1 MNAKP
6 SNSGQKDQSG
16 SNKVKLENIFP
27 VDAELE
33 EISEDAYKQNNVYRP
48 WRPGVVR
55 KKPAPSDLDLDEV
68 S

>member
-6 SNSGQKDQSG
+6 SSAGQKDRSE
-16 SNKVKLENIFP
+16 SDKVKLENVFP
-27 VDAELE
+27 VDAELV

-55 KKPAPSDLDLDEV
+55 KKPAPSDLALDKV

>member
-6 SNSGQKDQSG
+6 SRTGQKDRSE
-16 SNKVKLENIFP
+16 SDKVKFENVFP
-27 VDAELE
+27 VDAELV